1 MDFCFSAFFN
11 DRVLSEKKKKSLKV
25 KKCIKVNVQSKR
37 GELQS
42 SKVRDKGLQGVSSSL
57 VNS

>member
-11 DRVLSEKKKKSLKV
+11 DRVLSEKKKSLKV